1 MRRRP
6 GFAALLLLL
15 SAVASSDFLNLAFT
29 LPLLL
34 LGLALMAWS
43 QVRWLQ
49 RYRWCRAPGLI
60 LGMTAVMTG
69 LAMSLINLQRRGW
82 ISTHWSALLR
92 PFSQQRVTKSEP
104 INQGSV
110 SAQSPNGGSVR
121 PQPLKTSAP
130 ALPRVID
137 EGSRHVG
144 DYGTPA
150 SEGAWVSGPEQSL
163 GYRYRTGLK
172 PLRSRLVGQDSG
184 RVIYDVVYF
193 FDPQGNRVS
202 TPSPAAEEKP
212 AALFLGGS
220 FMFGE
225 GLNDQDTL
233 PSQFAQVSGLP
244 AINAGMHGYGSH
256 QAYRLLDDDTLYR
269 QRTNQQPVQLVVYR
283 VIGNHAIR
291 ASGRYPWDRFG
302 PCYQVVSS
310 GDLDYQGSF
319 QACGRRWGLHNAAS
333 NILQTLE
340 NSREP
345 FTRDLAETW
354 ERALTT
360 ERDRRRH
367 LALIAGM
374 QKKAGQ
380 HGAEFVV
387 VNETLSPAK
396 TPDPSGRY
404 ACSVDPSAVAVGQAL
419 RRMGI
424 RVLDTHQVLSLKQCT
439 NGSWIIP
446 GDGHPSAAAN
456 RQLARALA
464 ELQRSHVN

>member
-1 MRRRP
+1 MSRRP
-6 GFAALLLLL
+6 GLGALLLLL
-15 SAVASSDFLNLAFT
+15 LAVASSAFLNLAFT
-29 LPLLL
+29 LPLIL
-34 LGLALMAWS
+34 LGLSLVMFSRTRLLRRCAWI
-43 QVRWLQ
+43 
-49 RYRWCRAPGLI
+49 ADGGLLAGI
-60 LGMTAVMTG
+60 TAVMLG
-69 LAMSLINLQRRGW
+69 LAMSVVNLQRLLQKTAATTNQPTA
-82 ISTHWSALLR
+82 STAESH
-92 PFSQQRVTKSEP
+92 
-104 INQGSV
+104 
-110 SAQSPNGGSVR
+110 
-121 PQPLKTSAP
+121 AP
-130 ALPRVID
+130 APAPPRVID

-172 PLRSRLVGQDSG
+172 PMRARLVGQDSG
-184 RVIYDVVYF
+184 RVIYDVVYS

-202 TPSPAAEEKP
+202 TPAPAAEQKP

-225 GLNDQDTL
+225 GLKDQDTL
-233 PSQFAQVSGLP
+233 PSQFAQISAVP

-302 PCYQVVSS
+302 PCYQVVGTGS
-310 GDLDYQGSF
+310 LQYQGSF
-319 QACGRRWGLHNAAS
+319 QACGRRWGFHNAAS

-345 FTRDLAETW
+345 FTRDIAETW

-360 ERDRRRH
+360 ERDHRRH

-374 QKKAGQ
+374 QKKASQ
-380 HGAEFVV
+380 RGAVFVV

-396 TPDPSGRY
+396 TPDASGRY
-404 ACSVDPSAVAVGQAL
+404 ACSVDSSAVAVGQEL

-424 RVLDTHQVLSLKQCT
+424 RVLDTHQVLSLAECT

-446 GDGHPSAAAN
+446 GDGHPSATAN

-464 ELQRSHVN
+464 GLQSHPLN

>member
-1 MRRRP
+1 MSRRP
-6 GFAALLLLL
+6 GLGALLLLL
-15 SAVASSDFLNLAFT
+15 LAVASSAFLNLAFT
-29 LPLLL
+29 LPLILVGLSLVLFSRTRLL
-34 LGLALMAWS
+34 RRCAWIADGGLFA
-43 QVRWLQ
+43 
-49 RYRWCRAPGLI
+49 GI
-60 LGMTAVMTG
+60 TAVMLG
-69 LAMSLINLQRRGW
+69 LAMSVVNLQRSGW
-82 ISTHWSALLR
+82 FSSTWSALLG
-92 PFSQQRVTKSEP
+92 PPQKTAATT
-104 INQGSV
+104 NQPTAST
-110 SAQSPNGGSVR
+110 AESPA
-121 PQPLKTSAP
+121 PAP

-184 RVIYDVVYF
+184 RVIYDVVYS

-202 TPSPAAEEKP
+202 TPSPATEEKP

-310 GDLDYQGSF
+310 GDLEYQGSF

-360 ERDRRRH
+360 ERDHRRH

-374 QKKAGQ
+374 HKKAGQ
-380 HGAEFVV
+380 LGAAFVV

-419 RRMGI
+419 RLMGI

-464 ELQRSHVN
+464 ELQRHHLN